1 MYLLDYRWANKCD
14 SGRAR
19 WKRCSGRGELWGHH
33 PPSPSR
39 PSAAWKLFALHSPW
53 VFMNRRDGLMLGHLD
68 RLNLQ
73 PPFLPG
79 DSSNPLSTRLVAMAA
94 SSQARLSTEEPQ
106 PPVSS
111 ADSDRLERGSLG
123 KIEGTHFTE
132 ELGAKLNRQMSR
144 SS

>member
-1 MYLLDYRWANKCD
+1 
-14 SGRAR
+14 
-19 WKRCSGRGELWGHH
+19 
-33 PPSPSR
+33 
-39 PSAAWKLFALHSPW
+39 
-53 VFMNRRDGLMLGHLD
+53 MNRCDGLMLWHLD
-68 RLNLQ
+68 RLNLR